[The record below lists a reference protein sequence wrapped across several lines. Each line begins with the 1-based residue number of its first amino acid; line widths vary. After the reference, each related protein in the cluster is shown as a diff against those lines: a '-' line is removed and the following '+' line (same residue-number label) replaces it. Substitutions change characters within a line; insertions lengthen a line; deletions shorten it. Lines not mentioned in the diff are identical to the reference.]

1 MALCNQLSSLVE
13 LCNFYVPLLINGW
26 MILDYGQ
33 FFPSTVAE
41 SMQIV
46 SHMNTLIRLIAD
58 KIAFLV
64 NSMESLIDDK
74 MKLDHGNLL
83 LE

>member
-46 SHMNTLIRLIAD
+46 SHMYTLIRLIAD
-58 KIAFLV
+58 K
-64 NSMESLIDDK
+64 
-74 MKLDHGNLL
+74 HGNLL